1 MSLLVSKPEKN
12 GRVAVIDG
20 DPLVYR
26 IGFANEKK
34 IYKKDGEEFEGARAV
49 KEAYPDCDIKE
60 WEIEVRPAPESHLYN
75 SIHLVMQAIMDQ
87 TESDDYVLYIGGK
100 DNFREKVAVTHKYKG
115 TRDGLHKP
123 HHYHNARRFLV
134 DAYQATVVDG
144 MEADDAVSIHH
155 LSLPDSVLCTIDKD
169 MDMIEGWHYNYA
181 KGQMYYVDEYTALLN
196 FYTQMLTGD
205 TSDNIVGIRGIGKKK
220 AHKLLADAET
230 EEEMIDVIIPLYN
243 KEFGDSAESRWREN
257 AQLLWMLREP
267 EGWWQPHPHFTKRIK
282 DEQV

>member
-1 MSLLVSKPEKN
+1 MSLLVNKPEKN

-49 KEAYPDCDIKE
+49 KEVYPDADMTE
-60 WEIEVRPAPESHLYN
+60 WEIEIRPAPANHLYN
-75 SIHLVMQAIMDQ
+75 SIHLVMQSILDQ
-87 TESDDYVLYIGGK
+87 TESDDYALYIGGK
-100 DNFREKVAVTHKYKG
+100 DNFREQVAVSHKYKG

-123 HHYHNARRFLV
+123 HHYHNARNFLV
-134 DAYQATVVDG
+134 EAYGGIVVNG
-144 MEADDAVSIHH
+144 IEADDAVSIHH

-181 KGQMYYVDEYTALLN
+181 KGQMYHVSEHEALVN
-196 FYTQMLTGD
+196 FYAQMLSGD
-205 TSDNIVGIRGIGKKK
+205 TSDNIVGIRGVGKKK
-220 AHKLLADAET
+220 AHKWLREAET
-230 EEEMIDVIIPLYN
+230 EQEMIDVVFPHYIF
-243 KEFGDSAESRWREN
+243 EFGDEAHNRWCEN

-267 EGWWQPHPHFTKRIK
+267 EGWWAMPEYLQEKFN
-282 DEQV
+282 EQV

>member
-1 MSLLVSKPEKN
+1 MSLRVERPEKT

-34 IYKKDGEEFEGARAV
+34 IYKKDGEEFEGAKAV
-49 KEAYPDCDIKE
+49 KEAYPDTDIKD
-60 WEIEVRPAPESHLYN
+60 WEIEIRAAPESHLYN
-75 SIHLVMQAIMDQ
+75 SIHLVMQSILDQ

-100 DNFREKVAVTHKYKG
+100 DNFREEVAVSHKYKG

-123 HHYHNARRFLV
+123 THYHNARNFLV
-134 DAYQATVVDG
+134 SAYNAIVVDG

-169 MDMIEGWHYNYA
+169 MDMIEGWHFNYA
-181 KGQMYYVDEYTALLN
+181 KAEMYYVSKEEALLN
-196 FYTQMLTGD
+196 FYCQMLTGD

-220 AHKLLADAET
+220 ARKYLAECDT
-230 EEEMIDVIIPLYN
+230 EEMMIDVVIPFYIS
-243 KEFGDSAESRWREN
+243 EFGEQAQERWTEN
-257 AQLLWMLREP
+257 AQLLWMLREH
-267 EGWWQPHPHFTKRIK
+267 EGWWKMPQYAQERF